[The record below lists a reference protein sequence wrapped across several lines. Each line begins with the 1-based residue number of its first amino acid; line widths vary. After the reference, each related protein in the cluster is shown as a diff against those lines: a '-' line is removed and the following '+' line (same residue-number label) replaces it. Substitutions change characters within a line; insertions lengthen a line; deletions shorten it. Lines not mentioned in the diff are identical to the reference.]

1 MNRRSFIQIGAGGAL
16 ASIFPPAVRPAAA
29 GNPFQ
34 PTIFS
39 VDRIPDNPFI
49 DHQNPN
55 LHAGIESLLDL
66 MGRNGLK
73 FYRSP
78 FQGIRNGPLGLI
90 APTDI
95 VLLKVN
101 AQWKYRGATNSDVVR
116 GLIQRILDHPNGFR
130 GEIVIIENGQGR
142 GSLACDTSS
151 SYSDAKVHANAV
163 DESHSFLYLVDSVF
177 KDIRV
182 STFLLDPVRSRF
194 IGANDHATNGYRT
207 FENVSYPCFTTAGG
221 FRIELKEGV
230 WNGAGYDRRLKLI
243 NIPVLK
249 THGGSEITGALKHFY
264 GVLSMSDGKSDFRHY
279 AGLGETCGKMV
290 ASVRAPVLNIMDAVW
305 VSHKAL
311 GGFPATSTF
320 KANQLA
326 ASQDPLALDY
336 WTAKNILYPIDRNS
350 SHNPDNATI
359 QAWMNS
365 AADMIDGRRGLFRPE
380 DGLFLRRVTKKEEN
394 MHVLRDSAGT

>member
-1 MNRRSFIQIGAGGAL
+1 MASLLPSFI
-16 ASIFPPAVRPAAA
+16 RTAAA
-29 GNPFQ
+29 YNPFQ
-34 PTIFS
+34 STIFS
-39 VDRIPDNPFI
+39 VDRIPDNPFF
-49 DHQNPN
+49 DAQNPN
-55 LHAGIESLLDL
+55 LHAGIEKLLDL

-73 FYRSP
+73 FYRSRV
-78 FQGIRNGPLGLI
+78 QAARSGPLGLI
-90 APTDI
+90 APNDI
-95 VLLKVN
+95 VLIKVN

-116 GLIQRILDHPNGFR
+116 GLIQCILDHPDGFM
-130 GEIVIIENGQGR
+130 GEVVIIENGQGR

-151 SYSDAKVHANAV
+151 SYTDNKVHANAV
-163 DESHSFLYLVDSVF
+163 DESHSFLYLVDKIF
-177 KDIRV
+177 KDLRV
-182 STFLLDPVRSRF
+182 SAFLLDPVRSRF

-207 FENVSYPCFTTAGG
+207 FENVSYPCFTTNGG

-279 AGLGETCGKMV
+279 VGLGETCGKMV
-290 ASVRAPVLNIMDAVW
+290 ASVRAPVLNIMDAIW

-311 GGFPATSTF
+311 SGFPATSTF
-320 KANQLA
+320 KANRLV

-336 WTAKNILYPIDRNS
+336 WTAKNILYAIDRNA
-350 SHNPDNATI
+350 SHNPDNSTI
-359 QAWMNS
+359 QGWMNT
-365 AADMIDGRRGLFRPE
+365 AADMINGRRGLFRPD

-394 MHVLRDSAGT
+394 MLVLRDSTGA